1 MNPLVM
7 SIIEDIYIDEE
18 EKLEIEHLSEFKEE
32 SLEILEQ
39 LEEKLVTLEHTE
51 LNDEIVKE
59 VYRSFHSI
67 KGIAGF
73 ASQTLIETI
82 AHNTETILSKLQNGL
97 IEFDLVVVEILI
109 NSVQL
114 IKQLCKDFSLVKD
127 KKFNE
132 IVKIHL
138 NNLKNFKIKEHK
150 RLEIL
155 DDLVLENEEYIKVPL
170 RKIED
175 LYFRIETIRRLSDKL
190 DEYNY
195 VQYKEELNIVLEKIE
210 NYISR
215 YKAQEIETLF
225 KKLHKVAKYNMK
237 TTGINCEIICKGG
250 EIVIDKKILN
260 RLFVPMVQIVRNA
273 LTHGFTNK
281 IEEKKIFINA
291 IFENTELIINV
302 ENNGEEINKEKIK
315 RKIIEK
321 NIDFQDEN
329 ILNAIFLSGFSTK
342 KDEDIISGRGIG
354 LDIVKSEI
362 EKMQGTISVHSEVGK
377 GTLFRIAIP
386 TKNNNILKDMTWEV
400 MNE

>member
-1 MNPLVM
+1 M
-7 SIIEDIYIDEE
+7 S
-18 EKLEIEHLSEFKEE
+18 
-32 SLEILEQ
+32 
-39 LEEKLVTLEHTE
+39 
-51 LNDEIVKE
+51 
-59 VYRSFHSI
+59 
-67 KGIAGF
+67 
-73 ASQTLIETI
+73 
-82 AHNTETILSKLQNGL
+82 
-97 IEFDLVVVEILI
+97 
-109 NSVQL
+109 
-114 IKQLCKDFSLVKD
+114 
-127 KKFNE
+127 
-132 IVKIHL
+132 
-138 NNLKNFKIKEHK
+138 
-150 RLEIL
+150 
-155 DDLVLENEEYIKVPL
+155 
-170 RKIED
+170 
-175 LYFRIETIRRLSDKL
+175 
-190 DEYNY
+190 NY

-225 KKLHKVAKYNMK
+225 KKLHKVARYNMK

-386 TKNNNILKDMTWEV
+386 TKNNNILKDMT
-400 MNE
+400 

>member
-7 SIIEDIYIDEE
+7 SIIEDKYVDEE
-18 EKLEIEHLSEFKEE
+18 EKLEIEHLHEFKEE
-32 SLEILEQ
+32 TLEILEQ
-39 LEEKLVTLEHTE
+39 LEEKLVTLENAE

-59 VYRSFHSI
+59 IYRSFHSI

-73 ASQTLIETI
+73 ASQTLIETL

-97 IEFDLVVVEILI
+97 IEFDLMVVEILI

-114 IKQLCKDFSLVKD
+114 IKELCKDFSLVKD

-150 RLEIL
+150 KLEIL

-175 LYFRIETIRRLSDKL
+175 LYTRIETIRKLTDKL
-190 DEYNY
+190 DEHNY
-195 VQYKEELNIVLEKIE
+195 EQYKEELNMVLEKIE

-225 KKLHKVAKYNMK
+225 KKLNKVAKYNMK
-237 TTGINCEIICKGG
+237 TTGINCEIICNGG
-250 EIVIDKKILN
+250 NIIIDKKILN
-260 RLFVPMVQIVRNA
+260 RLFVPMVQIMRNA
-273 LTHGFTNK
+273 LTHGFSNK
-281 IEEKKIFINA
+281 KEEKKIFINA
-291 IFENTELIINV
+291 SIENKDLIISV
-302 ENNGEEINKEKIK
+302 ENNGEEINKEKIRK
-315 RKIIEK
+315 KIIEK
-321 NIDFQDEN
+321 KINFEDEN

-362 EKMQGTISVHSEVGK
+362 EKMEGNISVHSEVGK
-377 GTLFRIAIP
+377 GTLFRIVIP
-386 TKNNNILKDMTWEV
+386 TKNNNVLGDMTWEV